1 MKTTEQD
8 PIGQAILDYHK
19 SKKPFD
25 IVVSSDLCD
34 DDIIPIE
41 VLFRSY
47 KDMPELEQLALKL
60 CKGQVLDA
68 GAGAGVHA
76 NELIKRGHTVL
87 AIDSS
92 EGAVEYMKGQ
102 GISAKQIDFES
113 YNPPAKFDTILLL
126 MNGIGIAKKK
136 SNLLS
141 FLKNAGEKLN
151 QGGQIL
157 CDSSD
162 VKYLY
167 EDEDGSYWMDLNSE
181 YYGNFKFQMHYKK
194 ISGPEFP
201 WLYVDFDTLHEIASQ
216 AGFKCTRVYDLDA
229 HFLAQLTKN

>member
-1 MKTTEQD
+1 MKETEQD

-25 IVVSSDLCD
+25 VIVSSDLCD

-47 KDMPELEQLALKL
+47 NDMPELEKLAIKL

-76 NELIKRGHTVL
+76 NELIKRGHTVF
-87 AIDSS
+87 AIDTSA
-92 EGAVEYMKGQ
+92 GAVEYMKGQ
-102 GISAKQIDFES
+102 GISAKQIEFEA

-141 FLKNAGEKLN
+141 FLKNAGEK
-151 QGGQIL
+151 
-157 CDSSD
+157 
-162 VKYLY
+162 
-167 EDEDGSYWMDLNSE
+167 
-181 YYGNFKFQMHYKK
+181 
-194 ISGPEFP
+194 
-201 WLYVDFDTLHEIASQ
+201 
-216 AGFKCTRVYDLDA
+216 
-229 HFLAQLTKN
+229 